1 VTAPH
6 DDLSQVAVVLAPAT
20 VLRRLA
26 DSGSTGE
33 AAEVSVHLS
42 GGQVLGGLP
51 VRVGTDHGQEVVLM
65 ASANGGQ
72 LGYALL
78 ANVVA
83 VEVRDPE
90 RFQDIL
96 TEGRLPQP
104 ATGEPITR
112 LALRRDFSPSEGF
125 PVQVD
130 WAAQPESGP
139 AMANLDRLLRG
150 LREIAREVCADEMGR
165 QTWAQVR
172 ALHVSHRDGVK
183 LSVQQVPDGLSVQ
196 ADMTAALPRDLTG
209 ELSRQINA
217 SL

>member
-1 VTAPH
+1 M
-6 DDLSQVAVVLAPAT
+6 AVVLAPAT
-20 VLRRLA
+20 LLGRLA

-33 AAEVSVHLS
+33 AAEVTVHLS
-42 GGQVLGGLP
+42 GGQVLGGRP
-51 VRVGTDHGQEVVLM
+51 VRVGTDHGQEVVLL

-104 ATGEPITR
+104 TTGEPISR
-112 LALRRDFSPSEGF
+112 LALRRDFPPSEGF

-130 WAAQPESGP
+130 WAAQPDSGP
-139 AMANLDRLLRG
+139 ALANLERLLRG
-150 LREIAREVCADEMGR
+150 LREVAREVCVDEMGR
-165 QTWAQVR
+165 QTWARIRSLQ
-172 ALHVSHRDGVK
+172 VSHRDGVK
-183 LSVQQVPDGLSVQ
+183 LSVQQVPNGLSVQ
-196 ADMTAALPRDLTG
+196 ADLTAALPRDLTG
-209 ELSRQINA
+209 ELGRQINA